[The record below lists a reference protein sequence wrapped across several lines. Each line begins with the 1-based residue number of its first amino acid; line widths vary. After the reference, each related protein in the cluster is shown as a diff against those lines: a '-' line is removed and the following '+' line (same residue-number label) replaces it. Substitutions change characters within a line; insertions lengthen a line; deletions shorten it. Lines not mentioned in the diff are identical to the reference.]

1 MSALCFYF
9 QVPQPYRLRHYTFFD
24 IGVDSFYEDEDANCG
39 IMLKVARK
47 CYLPMNALL
56 LKLIRKYD
64 SRFKVSF
71 SISGTALEQFEAYAP
86 EVIQSFR
93 ELVATGC
100 VELLSETYNHSLAFL
115 YSPEEFREKV
125 FAGVRAYK
133 AWSESVWLEKK
144 PEEIWP
150 EFYLRDFD
158 FPREKLV
165 PLAETLANLWEVT
178 FYHRELRPDVPE
190 TLEALRRRGYRLGV
204 ISNNASLYNVFDV
217 LEQYGIRS
225 YMEDVTVSSVTGYR
239 KPHPEIFRISLRQ
252 MQAAAE
258 NCVYVGDTVSRDII
272 GSKRAGFGKAVQ
284 IGSFLSAQKDA
295 AVGAGAEKPD
305 VVIDRI
311 GALVDWLDSVNPAMA
326 PGV

>member
-1 MSALCFYF
+1 M
-9 QVPQPYRLRHYTFFD
+9 
-24 IGVDSFYEDEDANCG
+24 NCG
-39 IMLKVARK
+39 VIRDLLPLYADGVAGDETR
-47 CYLPMNALL
+47 ALVVTRL
-56 LKLIRKYD
+56 METLRA
-64 SRFKVSF
+64 
-71 SISGTALEQFEAYAP
+71 GGLEP
-86 EVIQSFR
+86 
-93 ELVATGC
+93 GC
-100 VELLSETYNHSLAFL
+100 
-115 YSPEEFREKV
+115 SPEEFREKV

-311 GALVDWLDSVNPAMA
+311 GALADWLDSVNPTMA